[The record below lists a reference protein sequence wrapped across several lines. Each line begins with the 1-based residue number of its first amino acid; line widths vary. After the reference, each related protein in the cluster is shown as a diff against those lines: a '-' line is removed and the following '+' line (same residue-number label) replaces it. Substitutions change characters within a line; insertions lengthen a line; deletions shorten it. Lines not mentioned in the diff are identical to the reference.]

1 MELLAGQ
8 RKRSDIR
15 MIQTAIANGWNI
27 PADVMNELPE
37 TMANLTRDADARTQV
52 AAARV
57 LVAMNAQNQKQSPSL
72 VAHAHVHKHEI
83 EQGGETF
90 EQRKERIA
98 ARIAQLGDD

>member
-1 MELLAGQ
+1 MELLAGS
-8 RKRSDIR
+8 RKRGDIR
-15 MIQTAIANGWNI
+15 MIRTAIANGWNI

-57 LVAMNAQNQKQSPSL
+57 LVAMNAQNQKQSPAL

-83 EQGGETF
+83 GGETF

-98 ARIAQLGDD
+98 QRIAQLGDD

>member
-1 MELLAGQ
+1 MELLAGS

-15 MIQTAIANGWNI
+15 MIQTAIANGWQI
-27 PADVMNELPE
+27 PADVMSELPE
-37 TMANLTRDADARTQV
+37 TLANLTRDADARTQV

-83 EQGGETF
+83 EQGGDAF
-90 EQRKERIA
+90 ERRKARMALRIA
-98 ARIAQLGDD
+98 RLSDD